1 MAVAGFALRGLL
13 TVDLEGLAPD
23 HRLDGGDLDCG
34 SGLVLLIREHMRKV
48 PEGGVLELRSR
59 ERTVCDDLPPWC
71 RMVGHEYLGR
81 LPGDAPGE
89 ARFFV
94 RRGASATAQAEAQ
107 ALADDKARARGY
119 EWRLR
124 ARSTGH
130 LRSTAYCR
138 NFSFTVGQPASFEEK
153 DAHPSALEY
162 LLGALAGDLA
172 TGLTTA
178 CAQAGLQVDDVEI
191 TVRARLHD
199 VLVHLGLAEG
209 DPSLESAVIK
219 VFASTLDD
227 ETRVR
232 AVWADVWRRSPV
244 AMTLAKAARLDTQ
257 LTII

>member
-1 MAVAGFALRGLL
+1 M
-13 TVDLEGLAPD
+13 DLEGLAPD

-34 SGLVLLIREHMRKV
+34 SGLVLLIREHMLRV

-81 LPGDAPGE
+81 LPGATADE
-89 ARFFV
+89 TRYFV
-94 RRGASATAQAEAQ
+94 RRGDVAAARAEAQ
-107 ALADDKARARGY
+107 ALAADKARAREY

-124 ARSTGH
+124 ARSTGN

-153 DAHPSALEY
+153 DERPSALEY

-172 TGLTTA
+172 TGLATA
-178 CAQAGLQVDDVEI
+178 CSQAGLQVDDVEI

-199 VLVHLGLAEG
+199 VLAHLGLAEG
-209 DPSLESAVIK
+209 DPALESVVIK

-227 ETRVR
+227 EARVR
-232 AVWADVWRRSPV
+232 AVWDGVWRRSPV
-244 AMTLAKAARLDTQ
+244 AMTLAKAARLDAQ
-257 LTII
+257 LNIV